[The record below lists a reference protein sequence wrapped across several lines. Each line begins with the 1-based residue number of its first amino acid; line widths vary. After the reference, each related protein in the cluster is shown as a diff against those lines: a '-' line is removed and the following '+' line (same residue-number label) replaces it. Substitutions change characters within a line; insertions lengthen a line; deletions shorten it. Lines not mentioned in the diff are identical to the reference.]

1 MLAAGADT
9 MPEGATA
16 LEIPSDRPAFLTS
29 LSYGGG
35 PPAATAVFLPRDT
48 LTVTGSP
55 ATISVYFNFVLDP
68 ELEHYWRRLAY
79 AYITPLEAPCRA
91 DPGPF
96 IRRVFRT
103 LALDL
108 PQNFELLPPEHGADL
123 AVLFR
128 TPDFREAALLRQPF
142 VLDGVTVKLLRDG
155 ETPDTIWV
163 STDYLV
169 HAALRDY
176 PIEQRTEKGIRWNCC
191 RFGYVR
197 EIDPA
202 CFVAPDLATVRV
214 VLELEHPREIPH
226 KLRID
231 YSDDD
236 GPTSVVPVEIVSVWH
251 HSHSYDASGQ
261 YVPLFQS
268 LVAAA

>member
-1 MLAAGADT
+1 

-35 PPAATAVFLPRDT
+35 PPAATAVFLPRET

-79 AYITPLEAPCRA
+79 AYITPL
-91 DPGPF
+91 
-96 IRRVFRT
+96 
-103 LALDL
+103 DL
-108 PQNFELLPPEHGADL
+108 PQNFELLPPEHGADM

-155 ETPDTIWV
+155 ETPDTIRV

-226 KLRID
+226 ELRID

-236 GPTSVVPVEIVSVWH
+236 GPTSVVPVEIVRVWH
-251 HSHSYDASGQ
+251 HSHSDDANGQ
-261 YVPLFQS
+261 YLPLFQS